1 MVDTDKEYMRTGSSR
16 VVPRVGQTCDSDSRS
31 CSDGRYWH
39 RGLGDY
45 RPACVGVLLPLG
57 PAGDSVT
64 LPPPSG
70 VNEGLF
76 PARQGD
82 EGTRRRLGS
91 RRNLLVLARREGR
104 LGPSEVPGM

>member
-1 MVDTDKEYMRTGSSR
+1 MLDTDEKYMRTGSSR
-16 VVPRVGQTCDSDSRS
+16 VVPRVGQTCGSDGRS

-39 RGLGDY
+39 HGLDDY

-57 PAGDSVT
+57 PAGDGVT
-64 LPPPSG
+64 LPPPSW

-91 RRNLLVLARREGR
+91 RRNLLVLARWEGR